1 MLFLSS
7 GETRQRLA
15 EVEAVEVDSKSYR
28 ASKTDKEAERKKQLA
43 YAIAKQRELEMQ
55 SMYWKSEINRLGG
68 NAEKIVQ
75 AERSER
81 VRGRSAGIVA
91 FSQQSEILGDGSSD
105 TDNRGGSRG
114 GAFEI
119 KNEEKMND
127 TMEKGLQKADNTK
140 LSGDAIGVTR
150 RHRKR

>member
-1 MLFLSS
+1 MEEKLNAHAEAQSRTSL
-7 GETRQRLA
+7 EVRLP
-15 EVEAVEVDSKSYR
+15 DMFPPFFR
-28 ASKTDKEAERKKQLA
+28 FPD
-43 YAIAKQRELEMQ
+43 I
-55 SMYWKSEINRLGG
+55 G
-68 NAEKIVQ
+68 
-75 AERSER
+75 
-81 VRGRSAGIVA
+81 